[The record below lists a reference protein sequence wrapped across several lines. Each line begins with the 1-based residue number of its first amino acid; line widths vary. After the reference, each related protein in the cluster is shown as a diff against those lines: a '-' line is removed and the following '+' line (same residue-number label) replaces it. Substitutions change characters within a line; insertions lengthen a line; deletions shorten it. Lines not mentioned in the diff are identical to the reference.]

1 MKRSDIDNYIEEAIV
16 FWEKHQFYL
25 PQWAKLSPKQW
36 QKNGKEYDEIRY
48 NSLGWDVTD
57 FAKNDF
63 ENEGL
68 TLFTIRNGNVKRD
81 KKTYCEK
88 IMLVREKQVTPIHF
102 HWKKMEDIINRGGGT
117 LCMKLWKA
125 DKDENLSG
133 EECTFQLDGVTTK
146 LDAGKVLRL
155 EPGQSISFEPYMY
168 HTFWAENGHCMVGE
182 VSTVNDDDNDNRFYE
197 PLGRYPSIE
206 EDTPAKYVLCNEY

>member
-1 MKRSDIDNYIEEAIV
+1 
-16 FWEKHQFYL
+16 
-25 PQWAKLSPKQW
+25 
-36 QKNGKEYDEIRY
+36 
-48 NSLGWDVTD
+48 
-57 FAKNDF
+57 
-63 ENEGL
+63 
-68 TLFTIRNGNVKRD
+68 
-81 KKTYCEK
+81 
-88 IMLVREKQVTPIHF
+88 
-102 HWKKMEDIINRGGGT
+102 
-117 LCMKLWKA
+117 MKLWKA
-125 DKDENLSG
+125 DKNENLSG

-146 LDAGKVLRL
+146 QAAGKVLRL